1 MFTHIVNFLLGFVW
15 IDLTTIVVG
24 GIASLL
30 AWRRVFN
37 ENRALPAFRR
47 PRALIA
53 LTVAVSVDLIAWCPA
68 WFLPNWVNALVAIG
82 LALSTFIL
90 VLIALRL
97 GIRERN
103 GARSPVVAATVI
115 IATASVPGLIM
126 ICFP

>member
-15 IDLTTIVVG
+15 MDLTTIVVG

-30 AWRRVFN
+30 SWRRVLN

-47 PRALIA
+47 PKALIT
-53 LTVAVSVDLIAWCPA
+53 LTIAVSVDLIAWCPA
-68 WFLPNWVNALVAIG
+68 WLLPSWVNALVAFG
-82 LALSTFIL
+82 LALSAFIL
-90 VLIALRL
+90 VLIAFGL

-103 GARSPVVAATVI
+103 GARPLVIAATVI
-115 IATASVPGLIM
+115 IAAVSAPGLIM